1 MIYLVQNRKEYD
13 YDIRAILLAFF
24 EREKII
30 DVTEMNL
37 HGEELGS
44 EEPRF
49 LITFQFEEGRI
60 KGWIEDGKENIR
72 EKVERILVCDYEDHK
87 ESRKEVDRFIYQLL
101 SEYTGRT
108 LPWGTLTGIRPTKI
122 IFQWLSEG
130 LTEEEIEKK
139 FCDTYLATGQKARVC
154 TRVAKKEQEI
164 LKRITYE
171 DEYSI
176 YIGIPFCPTTC
187 LYCSFTSFPLAKFSD
202 RVDKYLEALFR
213 EIDYVAKVY
222 RDRKLTTIY
231 MGGGTPTSLNPQQMD
246 GLLTKVEQ
254 TFDLSY
260 MREFTVEAG
269 RPDSI
274 TREKLA
280 VIKSHPVTRIS
291 INPQTMNDETLKLI
305 GRAHTTEETIEAFHL
320 AREVGFSN
328 INMDMITGLPGEDI
342 THVRKTL
349 EEIKK
354 LSPESLT
361 VHSLAIKRAAMLNR
375 EIEQYRSKVK
385 GSTDE
390 MLRLVDEIATE
401 IGMNPYYLYRQKNIP
416 GNLENIGYAKEGLE
430 SLYNI
435 LIMEE
440 KQDIIAL
447 GAGASTKCVYPG
459 NRIERSEN
467 VKNVDHYIER
477 IDEMIE
483 RKKALLETRF

>member
-30 DVTEMNL
+30 DVTEIDL

-49 LITFQFEEGRI
+49 LITFQFEEGKM
-60 KGWIEDGKENIR
+60 KGWIEDGKDHTG
-72 EKVERILVCDYEDHK
+72 KKLERILVCDYENHK
-87 ESRKEVDRFIYQLL
+87 ESRKKVDRFIYQLL

-187 LYCSFTSFPLAKFSD
+187 LYCSFTSFPLEKFSD

-213 EIDYVAKVY
+213 EIDYAAKVY
-222 RDRKLTTIY
+222 QDRKLTTIY

-246 GLLTKVEQ
+246 RLLTKVEQ

-305 GRAHTTEETIEAFHL
+305 GRAHTTDETIKAFHL
-320 AREVGFSN
+320 AREEGFSN

-375 EIEQYRSKVK
+375 EMEQYRSKVK

-401 IGMNPYYLYRQKNIP
+401 MGMNPYYLYRQKNIP

>member
-1 MIYLVQNRKEYD
+1 MIYLVQNKKEYD
-13 YDIRAILLAFF
+13 YDVRAILLAFF

-30 DVTEMNL
+30 DVT
-37 HGEELGS
+37 GEELGP

-49 LITFQFEEGRI
+49 LIAFQFADKKI
-60 KGWIEDGKENIR
+60 LSWIE
-72 EKVERILVCDYEDHK
+72 EKGTRKIEKTIQVDYEDHK
-87 ESRKEVDRFIYQLL
+87 TARKEVDRFIYQIL
-101 SEYTGRT
+101 SEYTQKK

-122 IFQWLSEG
+122 IFQWMMEG
-130 LTEEEIEKK
+130 MTDQEMEDL
-139 FCDTYLATGQKARVC
+139 FCETYLATRQKARVC
-154 TRVAKKEQEI
+154 TRVARKEHEI
-164 LKRITYE
+164 LSRISYE

-176 YIGIPFCPTTC
+176 YVGIPFCPTTC
-187 LYCSFTSFPLAKFSD
+187 LYCSFTSFPLSRFSD
-202 RVDKYLEALFR
+202 RVEAYLVALFQ
-213 EIDYVAKVY
+213 EIAYVADAY
-222 RDRKLTTIY
+222 RHKKLTTIY
-231 MGGGTPTSLNPQQMD
+231 IGGGTPTSLNADQMER
-246 GLLTKVEQ
+246 LLTCLEEH
-254 TFDLSY
+254 FDYSY
-260 MREFTVEAG
+260 LREFTVEAG

-274 TREKLA
+274 TKEKLLA
-280 VIKSHPVTRIS
+280 IKNHPVTRIS

-305 GRAHTTEETIEAFHL
+305 GRAHTTQETKEAFYL
-320 AREVGFSN
+320 ARELGFDN

-342 THVRKTL
+342 THVRHTL

-375 EIEQYRSKVK
+375 EMEQYRSRVR

-390 MLRLVDEIATE
+390 MLRLVDRTAQEM
-401 IGMNPYYLYRQKNIP
+401 GMNPYYLYRQKNIP

-440 KQDIIAL
+440 KQDIIAM
-447 GAGASTKCVYPG
+447 GAGASTKCVFPG

-467 VKNVDHYIER
+467 VKNIDHYIDR

-483 RKKALLETRF
+483 RKKALFATRFR